1 MNDATMIGRD
11 DEWFPRRGALLTALG
26 VWVAGFA
33 LGGASLWRMQHA
45 SAGIPEERTE
55 GFISESEPATEAL
68 DDTAEPDAVMSM
80 PRDVIVAH
88 RTPRHH
94 GVTLMQAH

>member
-1 MNDATMIGRD
+1 MNSGTTIGRD
-11 DEWFPRRGALLTALG
+11 DEWLPRRGALLTALG
-26 VWVAGFA
+26 LWVAGLA

-45 SAGIPEERTE
+45 TAEIPERTE
-55 GFISESEPATEAL
+55 GLASESETPTGAL

>member
-1 MNDATMIGRD
+1 MTSGTEFGRD
-11 DEWFPRRGALLTALG
+11 EWLPRRNALLTALG
-26 VWVAGFA
+26 IWVAGFA

-45 SAGIPEERTE
+45 TAGISERTE
-55 GFISESEPATEAL
+55 GLTFESETPTEAF
-68 DDTAEPDAVMSM
+68 DDTPEPDAVMSM

-88 RTPRHH
+88 RTPKHH

>member
-1 MNDATMIGRD
+1 MNSGTKIGGR
-11 DEWFPRRGALLTALG
+11 EWDPRRVELLTALG
-26 VWVAGFA
+26 IWVAGFA

-45 SAGIPEERTE
+45 TDGTLERTE
-55 GFISESEPATEAL
+55 GLTSESETPTEAL

-80 PRDVIVAH
+80 PGDVIVAH
-88 RTPRHH
+88 RTPKSG